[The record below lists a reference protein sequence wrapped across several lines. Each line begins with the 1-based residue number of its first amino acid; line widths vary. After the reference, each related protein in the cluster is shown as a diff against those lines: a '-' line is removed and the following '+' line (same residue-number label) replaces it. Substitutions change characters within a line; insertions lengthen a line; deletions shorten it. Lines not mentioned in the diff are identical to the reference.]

1 MMGKTS
7 ELSQDLRKLIVAKH
21 TDGIGYRKISKLL
34 KVSVSTV
41 GAIIRKWKEHHF
53 TINRPRPGAPRKIS
67 DKGVKTMIRKVVQE
81 PRTTCGELQKDLESA
96 GTIVSKKTISNTLN
110 HHGLYAHS
118 SLKTPLLKKMHVQAR
133 LQYASQHLEKPVKS
147 WENMVLSDETKI
159 ELFGCRS
166 KQHVWRPKGT
176 TYHTMFTPLLNQK
189 MSSSAISSEL
199 AATSGIQLQPCTVQ
213 RILSRKGRIGPKK
226 PSIQHGNKS
235 KQVDYSENQED
246 WTLSS
251 MAGTFASDERQEF
264 SGFFDQ
270 IVQDLTTEDWGHP
283 EIGDAVLRLQQ
294 VLEYNAAG
302 GKCNRGMTVLASYLE
317 LVGPELQKDENIQRA
332 LAVGWC
338 VELLQAFFL
347 VADDIMDNSVTRR
360 GQPCWY
366 RRAGIGLDAINDSFL
381 LEASIYR
388 VLKKYCQRQPY
399 YLSLLEL
406 FLETSYQTELG
417 QTLDLITAHPGKVDL
432 DRYTES
438 RYKSIVKYKTAFYSF
453 YLPVAAAMYM
463 AGRDS
468 EDDHHNAKTILL
480 EMGEFSQIQDDYLD
494 CYGDPSIMGKIGT
507 DIQDNKC
514 SWLVMEALKRVT
526 PEQRDILQE
535 NYGQDDTEKV
545 QLVKQLYED
554 LDLSEV
560 YTQYEE
566 DSYQRL
572 QTLISQH
579 ANGLSKEIFLG
590 LAHKIYKRQK

>member
-1 MMGKTS
+1 MGKTS
-7 ELSQDLRKLIVAKH
+7 ELSQELRNLIVAKH
-21 TDGIGYRKISKLL
+21 TDGIGYKKISKLL

-41 GAIIRKWKEHHF
+41 GSIIRKWKEHHF
-53 TINRPRPGAPRKIS
+53 TRNRPRPGAPRKIS
-67 DKGVKTMIRKVVQE
+67 DKGVKNIIRKVVQE
-81 PRTTCGELQKDLESA
+81 PRTTYGELQKDLESA
-96 GTIVSKKTISNTLN
+96 GTIVSKKTISNALSL
-110 HHGLYAHS
+110 HGLYAHS
-118 SLKTPLLKKMHVQAR
+118 PLKTPLLKKKHVQAR
-133 LQYASQHLEKPVKS
+133 SQFVQQHLDKPVKS
-147 WENMVLSDETKI
+147 WKNIVWSNETKI
-159 ELFGCRS
+159 ELFGCHN
-166 KQHVWRPKGT
+166 KHHVSSPKGPA
-176 TYHTMFTPLLNQK
+176 YHTMLTPLLNQK
-189 MSSSAISSEL
+189 TSSSAISSEL
-199 AATSGIQLQPCTVQ
+199 AATSGIQIHPSTVR
-213 RILSRKGRIGPKK
+213 RILSKRGRIAAKK
-226 PSIQHGNKS
+226 PSLQHGNKS
-235 KQVDYSENQED
+235 KQVDYSEKQED
-246 WTLSS
+246 WTMSS
-251 MAGTFASDERQEF
+251 MTGTFTSDERQEF
-264 SGFFDQ
+264 CGFFDQ
-270 IVQDLTTEDWGHP
+270 IVQDLTAEDWGHP
-283 EIGDAVLRLQQ
+283 EIGDAVLRLRQ

-388 VLKKYCQRQPY
+388 VLKKQCRRQPY
-399 YLSLLEL
+399 YVSLLEL

-417 QTLDLITAHPGKVDL
+417 QALDLITAQPGKVDL

-463 AGRDS
+463 AGIDN
-468 EDDHHNAKTILL
+468 EDDHQNAKTILL
-480 EMGEFSQIQDDYLD
+480 EMGEFFQIQDDYLD
-494 CYGDPSIMGKIGT
+494 CYGDPSITGKIGT

-514 SWLVMEALKRVT
+514 GWLVVEALKRVT
-526 PEQRDILQE
+526 PEQRDVLQE

-545 QLVKQLYED
+545 QRVKQLYEE
-554 LDLSEV
+554 LDLSGV
-560 YTQYEE
+560 YMRYEE
-566 DSYQRL
+566 DSYRRL

-590 LAHKIYKRQK
+590 LARKIYKRQK

>member
-1 MMGKTS
+1 MVNMGKTKEHS
-7 ELSQDLRKLIVAKH
+7 KAIRDKIVESHKAGKGYKTLSKELGLP
-21 TDGIGYRKISKLL
+21 
-34 KVSVSTV
+34 VSTV
-41 GAIIRKWKEHHF
+41 GSIIRKWKAYG
-53 TINRPRPGAPRKIS
+53 TTVSIPRPGQPLKVSSRAEARLVRR
-67 DKGVKTMIRKVVQE
+67 VKAN
-81 PRTTCGELQKDLESA
+81 PRTTRKELREDLMA
-96 GTIVSKKTISNTLN
+96 VGTLVSVNTISNVLHRN
-110 HHGLYAHS
+110 GLRS
-118 SLKTPLLKKMHVQAR
+118 RRAR
-133 LQYASQHLEKPVKS
+133 K
-147 WENMVLSDETKI
+147 
-159 ELFGCRS
+159 
-166 KQHVWRPKGT
+166 
-176 TYHTMFTPLLNQK
+176 
-189 MSSSAISSEL
+189 
-199 AATSGIQLQPCTVQ
+199 
-213 RILSRKGRIGPKK
+213 
-226 PSIQHGNKS
+226 
-235 KQVDYSENQED
+235 D
-246 WTLSS
+246 WTMSS
-251 MAGTFASDERQEF
+251 MAGTFVSDQRQEF
-264 SGFFDQ
+264 CGFFDQ
-270 IVQDLTTEDWGHP
+270 IVQDLTAEDWGHP
-283 EIGDAVLRLQQ
+283 EIGDAVSRLRQ

-388 VLKKYCQRQPY
+388 VLKKYCRQQPY

-417 QTLDLITAHPGKVDL
+417 QALDLITAQPGKVDL

-453 YLPVAAAMYM
+453 YLPVAAAKYM
-463 AGRDS
+463 AGIDS
-468 EDDHHNAKTILL
+468 EDDHQNAKTILL
-480 EMGEFSQIQDDYLD
+480 EMGEFFQIQDDYLD
-494 CYGDPSIMGKIGT
+494 CYGDPSITGKIGT

-514 SWLVMEALKRVT
+514 GWLVVEALKRVT
-526 PEQRDILQE
+526 PEQRDVLQE

-545 QLVKQLYED
+545 QRVKQLYEE
-554 LDLSEV
+554 LDLSGV

-590 LAHKIYKRQK
+590 LARKIYKRQK

>member
-1 MMGKTS
+1 MVNMGKTKEHS
-7 ELSQDLRKLIVAKH
+7 KAIRDKILEGHKAGKGYKTLSKELGLP
-21 TDGIGYRKISKLL
+21 
-34 KVSVSTV
+34 VSTV
-41 GAIIRKWKEHHF
+41 GSIIRKWKAYG
-53 TINRPRPGAPRKIS
+53 TTVSLPRPGQPLKVSSCAEARLVRR
-67 DKGVKTMIRKVVQE
+67 VKAN
-81 PRTTCGELQKDLESA
+81 PRTTRKELREDLMA
-96 GTIVSKKTISNTLN
+96 VGTLVSVNTISNVLHRN
-110 HHGLYAHS
+110 GLRSRQA
-118 SLKTPLLKKMHVQAR
+118 LK
-133 LQYASQHLEKPVKS
+133 
-147 WENMVLSDETKI
+147 
-159 ELFGCRS
+159 
-166 KQHVWRPKGT
+166 
-176 TYHTMFTPLLNQK
+176 
-189 MSSSAISSEL
+189 
-199 AATSGIQLQPCTVQ
+199 
-213 RILSRKGRIGPKK
+213 
-226 PSIQHGNKS
+226 
-235 KQVDYSENQED
+235 D

-251 MAGTFASDERQEF
+251 MAGTLASDERQEF
-264 SGFFDQ
+264 CSFFDQ
-270 IVQDLTTEDWGHP
+270 IVQDVTAEDWGHP
-283 EIGDAVLRLQQ
+283 EIGDAVLRLRQ

-302 GKCNRGMTVLASYLE
+302 GKCNRGMTVLASYRE

-388 VLKKYCQRQPY
+388 VLKKYCRRQPY

-417 QTLDLITAHPGKVDL
+417 QALDLITAQPGKVDL
-432 DRYTES
+432 DRYTEC

-463 AGRDS
+463 AGIDS
-468 EDDHHNAKTILL
+468 EDDHQNAKTILL
-480 EMGEFSQIQDDYLD
+480 EMGEFFQIQDDYLD
-494 CYGDPSIMGKIGT
+494 CYGDPSITGKIGT

-514 SWLVMEALKRVT
+514 GWLVVEALKRVT
-526 PEQRDILQE
+526 PEQRDVLQE

-545 QLVKQLYED
+545 ERVKQLYEE

-560 YTQYEE
+560 YMKYEE

>member
-1 MMGKTS
+1 
-7 ELSQDLRKLIVAKH
+7 
-21 TDGIGYRKISKLL
+21 
-34 KVSVSTV
+34 
-41 GAIIRKWKEHHF
+41 
-53 TINRPRPGAPRKIS
+53 
-67 DKGVKTMIRKVVQE
+67 MIRKVVQE

-118 SLKTPLLKKMHVQAR
+118 SLKTPLLNKMHVQAR
-133 LQYASQHLEKPVKS
+133 LQYGSQHLEKPVKS

-166 KQHVWRPKGT
+166 KHHVWRPKGT

-199 AATSGIQLQPCTVQ
+199 AATSGIQLQPCTVR

-235 KQVDYSENQED
+235 KQVDYSEKQED

-264 SGFFDQ
+264 SVFFYQ
-270 IVQDLTTEDWGHP
+270 IVQDLTAEDWGHP
-283 EIGDAVLRLQQ
+283 EIGDAVLRLRQ

-388 VLKKYCQRQPY
+388 VLKKHCRRQPY

-417 QTLDLITAHPGKVDL
+417 QTLDLITAQPGKVDL

-438 RYKSIVKYKTAFYSF
+438 RYKSIVKYKTSFYSF

-463 AGRDS
+463 AGIDS
-468 EDDHHNAKTILL
+468 EDDHQNAKTILL
-480 EMGEFSQIQDDYLD
+480 ELGEFFQIQDDYLD
-494 CYGDPSIMGKIGT
+494 CYGDPSITGKIGT

-526 PEQRDILQE
+526 PKQRDVLQE

-545 QLVKQLYED
+545 QRVKQLYEE

-590 LAHKIYKRQK
+590 LARKIYKRQK

>member
-1 MMGKTS
+1 MS
-7 ELSQDLRKLIVAKH
+7 SDLSTLSLRK
-21 TDGIGYRKISKLL
+21 R
-34 KVSVSTV
+34 
-41 GAIIRKWKEHHF
+41 E
-53 TINRPRPGAPRKIS
+53 
-67 DKGVKTMIRKVVQE
+67 
-81 PRTTCGELQKDLESA
+81 
-96 GTIVSKKTISNTLN
+96 
-110 HHGLYAHS
+110 
-118 SLKTPLLKKMHVQAR
+118 
-133 LQYASQHLEKPVKS
+133 EKAD
-147 WENMVLSDETKI
+147 MAD
-159 ELFGCRS
+159 R
-166 KQHVWRPKGT
+166 H
-176 TYHTMFTPLLNQK
+176 
-189 MSSSAISSEL
+189 
-199 AATSGIQLQPCTVQ
+199 SGILD
-213 RILSRKGRIGPKK
+213 SRA
-226 PSIQHGNKS
+226 
-235 KQVDYSENQED
+235 D

-251 MAGTFASDERQEF
+251 MAGTLASDERQEF
-264 SGFFDQ
+264 CSFFDQ
-270 IVQDLTTEDWGHP
+270 IVQDVTAEDWGHP
-283 EIGDAVLRLQQ
+283 EIGDAVLRLRQ

-302 GKCNRGMTVLASYLE
+302 GKCNRGMTVLASYRE

-388 VLKKYCQRQPY
+388 VLKKYCRRQPY

-417 QTLDLITAHPGKVDL
+417 QALDLITAQPGKVDL
-432 DRYTES
+432 DRYTEC

-463 AGRDS
+463 AGIDS
-468 EDDHHNAKTILL
+468 EDDHQNAKTILL
-480 EMGEFSQIQDDYLD
+480 EMGEFFQIQDDYLD
-494 CYGDPSIMGKIGT
+494 CYGDPSITGKIGT

-514 SWLVMEALKRVT
+514 GWLVVEALKRVT
-526 PEQRDILQE
+526 PEQRDVLQE

-545 QLVKQLYED
+545 ERVKQLYEE

-560 YTQYEE
+560 YMKYEE